1 MKILGLQKQSLIEY
15 PGKISA
21 VIFLGGC
28 NFRCHFCHVPTLVLP
43 ELIETQNEISQ
54 EEILSF
60 LEKRKTFLEAVSI
73 TGGEPTLNKGLPDF
87 IKKIKSLGFL
97 VQLETNGTNPEML
110 RKLIEEKLIDYAA
123 MDIKHRLDSFE
134 KYNEITGFK
143 LTKELFENIKESIKI
158 LLSNKVDYQFR
169 TTLIKEFHQKEDIL
183 EICKEI
189 QGAKI
194 YYLQNYQKEN
204 KTISGNIFTP
214 FKEEEIEEI
223 IKDCK
228 NLVNIH
234 YRKYL

>member
-28 NFRCHFCHVPTLVLP
+28 NFRCPFCHVPTLVLP

-60 LEKRKTFLEAVSI
+60 LEKRKSFLEAVSI
-73 TGGEPTLNKGLPDF
+73 TGGEPTLNKDLPDF

-143 LTKELFENIKESIKI
+143 LTKELFKNIKESIKI
-158 LLSNKVDYQFR
+158 LLSNKIDYQFR
-169 TTLIKEFHQKEDIL
+169 TTLIKEFHKKEDIL

-189 QGAKI
+189 QGVRV

-214 FKEEEIEEI
+214 FREEEIEEI

>member
-28 NFRCHFCHVPTLVLP
+28 NFRCPFCHVPTLVLP

-54 EEILSF
+54 EETLSF

-73 TGGEPTLNKGLPDF
+73 TGGEPTLNKDLPDF

-97 VQLETNGTNPEML
+97 VQLETNGTNPGML

-134 KYNEITGFK
+134 KHNEITGFK

-158 LLSNKVDYQFR
+158 LLSNKIDYQFR
-169 TTLIKEFHQKEDIL
+169 TTLIKEFHKKEDIL

-189 QGAKI
+189 QGVRV

-204 KTISGNIFTP
+204 KTISDNIFTP
-214 FKEEEIEEI
+214 FREEEIEEI

>member
-73 TGGEPTLNKGLPDF
+73 TGGEPTLNKDLPDF

-228 NLVNIH
+228 NLVNIR